1 MKRHLKSCKAEKC
14 LECPTYDKKFTTLHG
29 LQWHQEKANC
39 GLAEDDFVAAMVELL
54 YQNVE
59 GYNEILDE
67 SNSIIVE
74 DRRNNRLKQ

>member
-1 MKRHLKSCKAEKC
+1 M
-14 LECPTYDKKFTTLHG
+14 
-29 LQWHQEKANC
+29 
-39 GLAEDDFVAAMVELL
+39 AEDDFVATMVELP

-74 DRRNNRLKQ
+74 NRRNNRLKQ